1 MTTDRDLLEKFYRDS
16 AKASRD
22 AMVFGTGVVKT
33 YTNGDSQHIPFKDYA
48 SKSWLRPTNSMLRN
62 LLEFL
67 WDCLIVGL
75 IVVACAVAI
84 GRNEARAA
92 EFRVLLEPSSEPATI
107 NECQRERPD
116 LGRPV
121 GSISFQH
128 RSNEPWFR
136 RICIYA

>member
-1 MTTDRDLLEKFYRDS
+1 MTTDRD
-16 AKASRD
+16 
-22 AMVFGTGVVKT
+22 
-33 YTNGDSQHIPFKDYA
+33 YA
-48 SKSWLRPTNSMLRN
+48 DKSWLRPTKSMLRN
-62 LLEFL
+62 LVALL
-67 WDCLIVGL
+67 WDMLIVAL
-75 IVVACAVAI
+75 LVLAAAAI
-84 GRNEARAA
+84 ISHNEARAGA
-92 EFRVLLEPSSEPATI
+92 DFRVLLEPSSEPATL